1 MDLALPF
8 SSFSSLPTL
17 TSDKV
22 ASFSRRAF
30 CSVRCC
36 LSSSQKVIV
45 KRICKQKSKQNQQT
59 NCISY
64 VLLIQAQ
71 VFINFACLFF
81 SVSQKMAV
89 MAPVS
94 KCILGQVMLFRKHP
108 ALQTTLLH
116 LHFSN
121 SCNTIKIFTYM
132 LLFDPVLFSL

>member
-1 MDLALPF
+1 MLSALQKCSNWNFYHHWRAKLEVALPF

-22 ASFSRRAF
+22 ASFSRSAF

-64 VLLIQAQ
+64 ILLIQTY
-71 VFINFACLFF
+71 VFINFSCLCFLSIRNGNDGIHVKVKVKSF
-81 SVSQKMAV
+81 RRCS
-89 MAPVS
+89 
-94 KCILGQVMLFRKHP
+94 ILK
-108 ALQTTLLH
+108 TTLFH
-116 LHFSN
+116 LHFS
-121 SCNTIKIFTYM
+121 IE
-132 LLFDPVLFSL
+132 